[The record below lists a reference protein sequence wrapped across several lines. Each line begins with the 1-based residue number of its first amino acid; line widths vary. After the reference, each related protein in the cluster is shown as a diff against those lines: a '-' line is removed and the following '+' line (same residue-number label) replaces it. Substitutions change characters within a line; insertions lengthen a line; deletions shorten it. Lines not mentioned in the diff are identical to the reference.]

1 MRVFIIILLFL
12 MVALAGKAQQKFEFD
27 GQLSTYGSYGP
38 DNPLSGFVGGRYLPR
53 VSYKIPL
60 DTLHRMI
67 DFEASANIY
76 GSLSFHPFDSSYA
89 VGDVQAYRLWA
100 RYSGKQFEARLGL
113 QKIDFGSATILRPL
127 QWFNQID
134 PRDPLRLTNG
144 VYGGLGR
151 YYFINNANIWIW
163 ALYGNENTR
172 GFEAIPSDPKIPEY
186 GGRIQYPVPKGEIA
200 LSYHHRTADATN
212 IIDSPQYKEIPENRI
227 GVDGKWDVGVGLW
240 FEGAYIKK
248 EKMIGELT
256 NQTFL
261 SLGIDYTFG
270 IGSGLNVVVEHLFAG
285 YNESNLSLANSNNT
299 DAITLTYPRTLFD
312 TISLIGAYSWSTES
326 ATVFL
331 NYQHDFKKVTGYLMA
346 YYNPTVKINIQQNE
360 FVNQFAGPG
369 IRLMFVYN
377 H

>member
-1 MRVFIIILLFL
+1 

-227 GVDGKWDVGVGLW
+227 GVDGK
-240 FEGAYIKK
+240 
-248 EKMIGELT
+248 
-256 NQTFL
+256 
-261 SLGIDYTFG
+261 
-270 IGSGLNVVVEHLFAG
+270 
-285 YNESNLSLANSNNT
+285 
-299 DAITLTYPRTLFD
+299 
-312 TISLIGAYSWSTES
+312 
-326 ATVFL
+326 
-331 NYQHDFKKVTGYLMA
+331 
-346 YYNPTVKINIQQNE
+346 
-360 FVNQFAGPG
+360 
-369 IRLMFVYN
+369 
-377 H
+377 